1 LTHIDDIKWSSS
13 GFLCELAENII
24 LILAWLWL
32 KSAKLWPATVPSE
45 HGKSKISMA

>member
-1 LTHIDDIKWSSS
+1 MISNGPAVVSYVSLLKT
-13 GFLCELAENII
+13 I